1 MKRLMTGFLVLLAM
15 LTIYP
20 VAVAQAAGKD
30 IRPGKPA
37 YQRVRRWEAIARW
50 LNLTDEQKAKI
61 KNIWQNAREQAQKIR
76 SDTSLKP
83 EEKRARL
90 RELRRST
97 RQEIGSVLTP
107 EQRTKWERLRLWA
120 WHRWQMARAYRAG
133 KIARALGLSKAQE
146 KEMAR
151 IFGRAREARRR
162 IWMNPDLTPGQK
174 WQRLMELR
182 RRNWGEIYR
191 NLTPEQQRK
200 LRAFIGAGRRR

>member
-1 MKRLMTGFLVLLAM
+1 MRRLMTALLLLLAM
-15 LTIYP
+15 LMVYP
-20 VAVAQAAGKD
+20 IAVAQTAGKD
-30 IRPGKPA
+30 IKPSKPA

-50 LNLTDEQKAKI
+50 LNLTDDQKAKI
-61 KNIWQNAREQAQKIR
+61 KSIWQNAREQAQKIR
-76 SDTSLKP
+76 NDNSLKP

-90 RELRRST
+90 RELRRNT
-97 RQEIGSVLTP
+97 RQEVSSVLTP
-107 EQRTKWERLRLWA
+107 EQRTKWERLRRWA

-146 KEMAR
+146 
-151 IFGRAREARRR
+151 ARRR
-162 IWMNPDLTPGQK
+162 IWANPALTPWQK

-200 LRAFIGAGRRR
+200 LRAFIGAGKRR

>member
-1 MKRLMTGFLVLLAM
+1 MRRLITSVLVLLAV

-20 VAVAQAAGKD
+20 IAVAQTGDRDTKPG
-30 IRPGKPA
+30 IRA
-37 YQRVRRWEAIARW
+37 SQRVQRWEALARW

-76 SDTSLKP
+76 GDTSLKP

-90 RELRRST
+90 RELRRNT

-107 EQRTKWERLRLWA
+107 EQRTKWYRLRLWA
-120 WHRWQMARAYRAG
+120 WHRWQLARAYRAG
-133 KIARALGLSKAQE
+133 KIAKALGLSKAQ
-146 KEMAR
+146 KEELAR

-162 IWMNPDLTPGQK
+162 IWTNPALTPEQK

-182 RRNWGEIYR
+182 RRNWAEMYR
-191 NLTPEQQRK
+191 NLTPEQQRR
-200 LRAFIGAGRRR
+200 LRAFIGAGRWR